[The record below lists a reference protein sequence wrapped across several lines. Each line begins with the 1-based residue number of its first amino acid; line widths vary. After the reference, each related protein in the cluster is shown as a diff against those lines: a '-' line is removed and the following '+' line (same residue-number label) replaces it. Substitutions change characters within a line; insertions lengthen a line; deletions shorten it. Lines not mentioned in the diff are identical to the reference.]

1 MDVGNKDQET
11 KLRMKY
17 KRIQIKHHH
26 FPTTLHSSSFPCKAV
41 AWISN
46 FAFVL
51 LVEDCYFLKNIN
63 DLKNI
68 MIILLNYVT
77 IKETLNPGVK
87 KQMQIGVIC

>member
-63 DLKNI
+63 DYSFRLCYYKRNF
-68 MIILLNYVT
+68 
-77 IKETLNPGVK
+77 KSWS
-87 KQMQIGVIC
+87 